1 MMVSIKRSDFFHD
14 IFAAGFR
21 ALGPLRN
28 EFCSA
33 GRLRDDCRARRD
45 LYLHV
50 NVVEYVARLLG
61 ARCEGEWRAKG
72 WRVPRLIEGR

>member
-1 MMVSIKRSDFFHD
+1 MVSIKRSDFFHD
-14 IFAAGFR
+14 IFAACFR

-33 GRLRDDCRARRD
+33 GRLCNDRRH

-50 NVVEYVARLLG
+50 DTVECIRKPLG
-61 ARCEGEWRAKG
+61 RDVRANGGRMEGE
-72 WRVPRLIEGR
+72 RLASAEAN

>member
-1 MMVSIKRSDFFHD
+1 MVSIKRSDFFHD

-33 GRLRDDCRARRD
+33 GCLRDVRRARRH

-50 NVVEYVARLLG
+50 EVVEYVARPLG
-61 ARCEGEWRAKG
+61 RDVRANG
-72 WRVPRLIEGR
+72 GRKAVECRG